1 MFVISPNKLNARPDD
16 ISLMSYNI
24 LLPNS
29 EQGWWV
35 NKYYHPEVPLQ
46 DRSWESRKKLLIEQL
61 PTSVDLF
68 ALQEC
73 ALETYETDLDFLS
86 QTHTLLCHKRARIAM
101 VTAWKTDRFELLA
114 DYHLNRTLV
123 SVLREQTGTLICVV
137 NCHLSAGRHPKERF
151 QQVAKAMGQ
160 VEKLKNRFALD
171 LIVFSGD
178 FNSSSEGT
186 AVLRF
191 LEDGIVEP
199 RFREAFY
206 PSVEITSKIKEHRLG
221 RFEEV
226 YRHVTDATTMWVRN
240 SGAAMLHPRKRTP
253 LKQFLNA
260 LGALFDSYSTDGEVL
275 TESEVE
281 KWIRDINFELR
292 GSEYRS
298 AVEKMT
304 DGHLSRAD
312 FIEIYLSEVNA
323 GKHWAVYNDFLRK
336 NIEIPKPR
344 PHIARYAL
352 DQVWMRSS
360 KYECTGVVP
369 PLSTEA
375 KQRIESGDFPP
386 NQWHPSDHFPLMV
399 RFSPRLW

>member
-35 NKYYHPEVPLQ
+35 YKYYHPDVPIEE
-46 DRSWESRKKLLIEQL
+46 RTWEARKKLLKAQIS
-61 PTSVDLF
+61 TTVDLF
-68 ALQEC
+68 TFQEC
-73 ALETYETDLDFLS
+73 ALETYQSDLDFLTG
-86 QTHTLLCHKRARIAM
+86 THSLLCHKRARIAM
-101 VTAWKTDRFELLA
+101 VTAWKTDRFELLT

-123 SVLREQTGTLICVV
+123 SVLRERTGVLLCVV

-151 QQVAKAMGQ
+151 QQICKAMKQ

-199 RFREAFY
+199 RFREQFY
-206 PSVEITSKIKEHRLG
+206 PVVEITSKIKEHRVG

-226 YRHVTDATTMWVRN
+226 YRHITDATTMWVRN
-240 SGAAMLHPRKRTP
+240 SGASMLHPRKRTP
-253 LKQFLNA
+253 LNSFIKA
-260 LGALFDSYSTDGEVL
+260 LDSLFDAYTSNGEVL
-275 TESEVE
+275 NQSEVE
-281 KWIRDINFELR
+281 QWIRDINLELR
-292 GSEYRS
+292 GSEYRM
-298 AVEKMT
+298 AMELMV
-304 DGHLSRAD
+304 DGCLQRSD
-312 FIEIYLSEVNA
+312 FHEVYLSEVKS

-336 NIEIPKPR
+336 KVSIPKPR
-344 PHIARYAL
+344 PYIARYAL
-352 DQVWMRSS
+352 DQIWMRST

-369 PLSTEA
+369 PLSADA
-375 KQRIESGDFPP
+375 KKRIEAGDFPP
-386 NQWHPSDHFPLMV
+386 NLWHPSDHFPLMV